1 MSKNWGLSPSTDR
14 TGLRLGRQLNNL
26 TNQGCGGPKV
36 MNMLKPRRR
45 ELFIEALIR
54 VAGFS
59 AILFVVLIF
68 IFLVKEG
75 APALWETSLA
85 NLFGQRWY
93 PNERL
98 FGTTPLILGSL
109 LVTGGAVV
117 IALPLGLATAV
128 FIRELAPNWLREI
141 LKPLIEVLAGIPS
154 VVLGFLGMVAVAP
167 LVRETLNVP
176 TGLTAFTGSLML
188 AYMAL
193 PTIISVAEDAIDAV
207 PSTYR
212 DGALALGATHWQT
225 IWRVVLPAAR
235 SGVIIAVM
243 LGIGRAIGETM
254 AVMMVTGNAARI
266 PREWNAL
273 FLPVRTMTA
282 TIAAEMG
289 EVAQGS
295 THYHVLFT
303 VGILLFLVTFLI
315 NAVASTVIIKGGPRR
330 GGRLMG

>member
-1 MSKNWGLSPSTDR
+1 MKAKGS
-14 TGLRLGRQLNNL
+14 
-26 TNQGCGGPKV
+26 
-36 MNMLKPRRR
+36 RRG
-45 ELFIEALIR
+45 ELVVETLIR

-59 AILFVVLIF
+59 AIFFVALIF
-68 IFLVKEG
+68 LFLLKEG
-75 APALWETSLA
+75 LPAFWETSLG
-85 NLFGQRWY
+85 NLFGKRWY
-93 PNERL
+93 PNEGL
-98 FGTTPLILGSL
+98 YGTQPLLMGSL
-109 LVTGGAVV
+109 LVTAGAVV
-117 IALPLGLATAV
+117 IAVPLGLATAV
-128 FIRELAPNWLREI
+128 FVRELAPGWLREI

-154 VVLGFLGMVAVAP
+154 VVLGFLGMVAIAP
-167 LVRETLNVP
+167 IVRETLNVP

-207 PSTYR
+207 PKTYR

-225 IWRVVLPAAR
+225 IWRVVLPSAR
-235 SGVIIAVM
+235 SGIIIAVM

-254 AVMMVTGNAARI
+254 AVMLVTGNAARI
-266 PREWNAL
+266 PREWYAL

-295 THYHVLFT
+295 THYHVLFA
-303 VGILLFLVTFLI
+303 VGILLFAVTFVI
-315 NAVASTVIIKGGPRR
+315 NAIASAVIIRGGPRR